1 MTYFTINEL
10 IASDTAKA
18 KGIDNSPTTEVRANL
33 VALIE
38 TLLDPLREAWKSPI
52 KVTSGYRCPELN
64 RTREI
69 RGSSTSAHLY
79 GLAAD
84 IVPVN
89 GRIKEFKEFC
99 ANYFSDKRQRFDQVI
114 LETKVKENG
123 KSEWVHIGL
132 KTKDGRK
139 RGQLMEC
146 IQTNKK

>member
-1 MTYFTINEL
+1 MRYFTISEM
-10 IASDTAKA
+10 IASDTAKV
-18 KGIDNSPTTEVRANL
+18 KGIDNSPTTAVRANL

-79 GLAAD
+79 GYAAD
-84 IVPVN
+84 IVPIN
-89 GRIKEFKEFC
+89 GEISKFKAFC
-99 ANYFSDKRQRFDQVI
+99 LKYFGNRRHLFDQVI
-114 LETKVKENG
+114 LEQSKG
-123 KSEWVHIGL
+123 SEWVHIGL

-139 RGQLMEC
+139 RGQLMVYC
-146 IQTNKK
+146 

>member
-1 MTYFTINEL
+1 MTYFTISEL

-52 KVTSGYRCPELN
+52 RVTSGYRCGVLN
-64 RTREI
+64 SAVW
-69 RGSSTSAHLY
+69 GSTTSAHLY
-79 GLAAD
+79 GCAAD
-84 IVPVN
+84 LVPLN
-89 GRIKEFKEFC
+89 GKIAEFKEFC
-99 ANYFSDKRQRFDQVI
+99 RKYFDVRRHLYDQVI
-114 LETKVKENG
+114 LEDNG

-139 RGQLMEC
+139 RGQLMEYKNNRY
-146 IQTNKK
+146 TYL

>member
-1 MTYFTINEL
+1 MRYFTISEM
-10 IASDTAKA
+10 IASDTAKV
-18 KGIDNSPTTEVRANL
+18 KGIDNSPTTAVRANL

-79 GLAAD
+79 GYAAD
-84 IVPVN
+84 IVPIN
-89 GRIKEFKEFC
+89 GEISKFKAFC
-99 ANYFSDKRQRFDQVI
+99 LKYFGNRRHLFDQVI
-114 LETKVKENG
+114 LEQSKG
-123 KSEWVHIGL
+123 SEWVHIGL

-139 RGQLMEC
+139 RGQLMEYKNNRY
-146 IQTNKK
+146 TYL

>member
-18 KGIDNSPTTEVRANL
+18 KGIDNSSTSEVRANL

-52 KVTSGYRCPELN
+52 RVTSGYRCGVLN
-64 RTREI
+64 RAVG
-69 RGSSTSAHLY
+69 GSNTSAHIY

-99 ANYFSDKRQRFDQVI
+99 ATYFADKKQRFDQVI
-114 LETKVKENG
+114 LETKG

-132 KTKDGRK
+132 ATKDGRK
-139 RGQLMEC
+139 RGQLMEYKNNRY
-146 IQTNKK
+146 TYL

>member
-1 MTYFTINEL
+1 MTYFTINEM
-10 IASDTAKA
+10 IASDTAKV
-18 KGIDNSPTTEVRANL
+18 KGIDNSPTTAVRANL

-79 GLAAD
+79 GYAAD
-84 IVPVN
+84 IVPIN
-89 GRIKEFKEFC
+89 GEISKFKAFC
-99 ANYFSDKRQRFDQVI
+99 LKYFGNRRHLFDQVI
-114 LETKVKENG
+114 LEQSKG
-123 KSEWVHIGL
+123 SEWVHIGL

-139 RGQLMEC
+139 RGQLMEYKNNRY
-146 IQTNKK
+146 TYL